1 MCPPCSCCC
10 TGLFLSL
17 EFMSRRRSAPPSA
30 VQPTKRQQPVPS
42 NNQPTK
48 RRRVQQL
55 AEACGRYKVAQLAQ
69 APSSS
74 SDGSENHSSASPDH
88 AQGPD
93 SSSRHGAGTS
103 VLLPA
108 SATAAGA
115 ASSTEASSETATESS
130 SGASAHHKAS
140 RPQAGPQIPHRHAH
154 SSGPSSSAPSSSG
167 STSSGSTR
175 AGDRQD
181 DSDSSFALPS
191 EASGLGEPLAS
202 SSDQAEEPEAT
213 LVMRL
218 APVRYAIPCAQC
230 DCDQLRAKPCLPG
243 RSLGCCF
250 FGLQHTMQAGLH
262 SRCGQQLHHRSG
274 TEDASANHLCAVH
287 LPAMHIVRE

>member
-1 MCPPCSCCC
+1 MCPPCSCC

-17 EFMSRRRSAPPSA
+17 EFMSRRRSAPPAA

-42 NNQPTK
+42 TNQPTK

-55 AEACGRYKVAQLAQ
+55 AEAPGRSKVDHLAQ

-74 SDGSENHSSASPDH
+74 SDGSENLGSASPDH

-93 SSSRHGAGTS
+93 SSFRHGAGTS

-115 ASSTEASSETATESS
+115 ASSTEASSETATDSS

-154 SSGPSSSAPSSSG
+154 SSGPSSSAPGSSG
-167 STSSGSTR
+167 STGSGSTGSGSTR
-175 AGDRQD
+175 AGDRED

-191 EASGLGEPLAS
+191 EASGLGEPVAS
-202 SSDQAEEPEAT
+202 SSDQAKEPEAP

-218 APVRYAIPCAQC
+218 APVRYAISCAQC
-230 DCDQLRAKPCLPG
+230 SCDQLRA
-243 RSLGCCF
+243 
-250 FGLQHTMQAGLH
+250 
-262 SRCGQQLHHRSG
+262 
-274 TEDASANHLCAVH
+274 
-287 LPAMHIVRE
+287 